1 MQKTHPWHVC
11 IDVQRF
17 RSRKPFSSKLI
28 FQKGHDLADFSF
40 YTFVSQTQVRHYPWK
55 SSTNSEDTIWID
67 HSRWSLVLLG
77 ECDRVI
83 QMSDHERLL
92 LPQGSGH
99 HYYSNP
105 KKDSQQ
111 ESTKTSTY
119 PKVRT
124 SLSNIQCFT
133 LDLLTSN
140 IKCVNQVQKHH
151 HSPKHESI
159 VSTYCVYAVCLSN
172 IKCIVDPAPNTK
184 TSPKHQTQKCNLKKF

>member
-1 MQKTHPWHVC
+1 MSNTTIHLRANTMHLNVDIEHHHGSHCWHWPPPYISSSTHLKSVEITASTLSLVSVIIDTINAENSPMANVC

-17 RSRKPFSSKLI
+17 RSRRPFSSKLI

-92 LPQGSGH
+92 LPQGSGL
-99 HYYSNP
+99 HYDSNP

-111 ESTKTSTY
+111 ESRRVS
-119 PKVRT
+119 
-124 SLSNIQCFT
+124 
-133 LDLLTSN
+133 
-140 IKCVNQVQKHH
+140 
-151 HSPKHESI
+151 SI
-159 VSTYCVYAVCLSN
+159 LVG
-172 IKCIVDPAPNTK
+172 
-184 TSPKHQTQKCNLKKF
+184 